1 MQKPIN
7 KITARYDTDKRDT
20 TSNGSAQISGPCF
33 HDVSNP
39 FGELAH
45 IDRGSSKMTRIQCG
59 EF

>member
-45 IDRGSSKMTRIQCG
+45 IDRGSSKMTRI
-59 EF
+59 